1 MAVTVVEANVDWNA
15 LAIVSMVLGLLYFG
29 GAGSIAAIVLAHVSI
44 KQIDASGGR
53 GKGRIFAAVGLAL
66 GYIGVAA
73 TLFVIAFYIFVS
85 LVI

>member
-1 MAVTVVEANVDWNA
+1 
-15 LAIVSMVLGLLYFG
+15 MVLGVLYIG

-44 KQIDASGGR
+44 QQIDPRGGR
-53 GKGRIFAAVGLAL
+53 EKGRIFAAIGLVL
-66 GYIGVAA
+66 GYIGLAA